1 MRAIALC
8 GALFALGGAVAAVAT
23 SGADAAPRTAKPA
36 AAPPRGDDPVV
47 AQIQR
52 LQRTTWHWQSLLGL
66 KRSGSSFAPARSTD
80 PAYRVWV
87 RDLWR
92 RRATHLRRSA
102 ERYMARR
109 IVTLQAEVD
118 HWRRVMGKPPLRQT
132 AAAATREQAYVT
144 WRRLAHSVLREAS
157 NPPYASAWRCIHR
170 YEGSW
175 TDAGGP
181 YYGGLQ
187 MDLGFQRHYGGY
199 LLATKGTADRWTP
212 LEQMW
217 VAARA
222 YRSGRGFYPWPNT
235 ARACG
240 LI

>member
-8 GALFALGGAVAAVAT
+8 SALFALGGAVAAVAT
-23 SGADAAPRTAKPA
+23 SGADAAPRTGKRA
-36 AAPPRGDDPVV
+36 AAPAGDEIVG
-47 AQIQR
+47 QIQR
-52 LQRTTWHWQSLLGL
+52 LQRTTWHWQSVLGR
-66 KRSGSSFAPARSTD
+66 KRTGSSFSAARSTD

-87 RDLWR
+87 RQLWQ
-92 RRATHLRRSA
+92 RRAARVRRSA
-102 ERYMARR
+102 QRFMAKR
-109 IVTLQAEVD
+109 IVAYQVEVD
-118 HWRRVMGKPPLRQT
+118 HWRRVMGKPPLRQV
-132 AAAATREQAYVT
+132 AAAGTREQAYVT
-144 WRRLAHSVLREAS
+144 WRRLARSVRREAS

>member
-8 GALFALGGAVAAVAT
+8 SALFALGGAVAAVAT

-36 AAPPRGDDPVV
+36 AANGDEVV
-47 AQIQR
+47 EQIRR
-52 LQRTTWHWQSLLGL
+52 LQRTTWHWQSVLGR
-66 KRSGSSFAPARSTD
+66 KRTGSSFSADRSTD

-87 RDLWR
+87 RELWQ
-92 RRATHLRRSA
+92 RRAVRVRRSA
-102 ERYMARR
+102 QRFMARR
-109 IVTLQAEVD
+109 IVAYQAQVD
-118 HWRRVMGKPPLRQT
+118 HWRRVMGKPPLRQV
-132 AAAATREQAYVT
+132 AAASSREQAFVS
-144 WRRLAHSVLREAS
+144 WRRIARSVLREAS
-157 NPPYASAWRCIHR
+157 NPPYARAWRCIHR

-175 TDAGGP
+175 KDPGGP

-187 MDLGFQRHYGGY
+187 MDLGFQRRYGGY

>member
-8 GALFALGGAVAAVAT
+8 CALCALGGAVAAVAT
-23 SGADAAPRTAKPA
+23 SGADAAQRTTST
-36 AAPPRGDDPVV
+36 GGGEIV
-47 AQIQR
+47 AQITR
-52 LQRTTWHWQSLLGL
+52 FEHTAWHWQAVLGQ
-66 KRSGSSFAPARSTD
+66 RRTASSFSAARSTD

-92 RRATHLRRSA
+92 KRAARLGKAADRF
-102 ERYMARR
+102 MGRR
-109 IVTLQAEVD
+109 IVQLQEQVV
-118 HWRRVMGKPPLRQT
+118 HWRRVMGQPPLRQ
-132 AAAATREQAYVT
+132 AASAATREQAYVA
-144 WRRLAHSVLREAS
+144 WRRLARKVMRQAAH
-157 NPPYASAWRCIHR
+157 PPYMGAWQCIHS
-170 YEGSW
+170 YEGAW

-187 MDLGFQRHYGGY
+187 MDLGFQRRYGGY

-222 YRSGRGFYPWPNT
+222 YRSGRGFFPWPST

-240 LI
+240 LL